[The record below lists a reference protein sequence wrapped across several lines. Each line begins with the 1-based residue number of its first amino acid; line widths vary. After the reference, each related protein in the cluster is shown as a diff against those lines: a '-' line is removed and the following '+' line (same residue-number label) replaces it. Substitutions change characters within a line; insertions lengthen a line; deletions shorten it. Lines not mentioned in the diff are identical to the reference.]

1 MRLKILTLNIHKGLD
16 WKGKIPTVVQ
26 LKKLL
31 IELDADIIFL
41 QEVAGKHSKN
51 SMKYD
56 NWIEDQFE
64 YLCHD
69 LWPHS
74 IYSHHALFDGRHH
87 GNVILSRYEILESK
101 VIDISLNPREQRA
114 ILFAKL
120 NTGHSIINCLCVH
133 LNLLHRDRLKQY
145 ELIES
150 FIKKNKNK
158 DDKYILAGDFND
170 WSQKASLFLD
180 LFEGYKKR
188 HKKYAKTFPAPFP
201 LLRLDRIYLSGL
213 KPVHAEVLSNK
224 SWKSLSDHLPIYI
237 EVEDDI

>member
-1 MRLKILTLNIHKGLD
+1 MAIKILTLNIHKGLD
-16 WKGKIPTVVQ
+16 WKSKVPTVVQ

-51 SMKYD
+51 SEKYD

-114 ILFAKL
+114 LLFAKV
-120 NTGHSIINCLCVH
+120 NTGQSIINCLCVH
-133 LNLLHRDRLKQY
+133 LNLLHKDRMKQY
-145 ELIES
+145 ELIEN
-150 FIKKNKNK
+150 FINSKATEE
-158 DDKYILAGDFND
+158 DKFILAGDFND
-170 WSQKASLFLD
+170 WSQKASLFLN
-180 LFEGYKKR
+180 LNEGYKNK

-201 LLRLDRIYLSGL
+201 LLKLDRIYLSGL
-213 KPVHAEVLSNK
+213 RTLHAEVLSHKN
-224 SWKSLSDHLPIYI
+224 WKSISDHLPIYL
-237 EVEDDI
+237 EVEDDT